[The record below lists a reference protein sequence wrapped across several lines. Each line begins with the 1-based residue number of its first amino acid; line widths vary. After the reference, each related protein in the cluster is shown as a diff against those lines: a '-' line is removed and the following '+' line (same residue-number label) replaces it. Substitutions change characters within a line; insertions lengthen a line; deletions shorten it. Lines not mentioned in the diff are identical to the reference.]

1 MVIPPDIVAE
11 DTSGD
16 VMVPEGSSVRLTC
29 RAQGYP
35 EPRVVWRREDGR
47 PIVFRSPG
55 QAKNSGTCLHA
66 MFALEVTCDCVPMCK
81 FEGILRKMFLPRSV
95 SIAKR
100 FLH

>member
-1 MVIPPDIVAE
+1 MGHLNVVIPPDITAE

-29 RAQGYP
+29 RAKGYP

-55 QAKNSGTCLHA
+55 QAKNSGACLLMEFGFPGRFRGTLSA
-66 MFALEVTCDCVPMCK
+66 A
-81 FEGILRKMFLPRSV
+81 FLS
-95 SIAKR
+95 
-100 FLH
+100 H